1 MTTERRGPKL
11 DGALIDRLLA
21 GDEAAFALLVER
33 FHGHLIRVAQVFVRD
48 RSVAEEVV
56 QDTWVAVVQGLPSFE
71 RRSSLETWIFRILT
85 NRARTRGVR
94 EARSTPLSAFESDE
108 GEPAVDPARFTER
121 GGWASP
127 PRRWEDQDPERLL
140 MRGETMLV
148 LQQALDALP
157 PNQRAVV
164 VLRDVEGLEAAEV
177 CNMLEVSETNMRV
190 LLHRGRAKLRAAL
203 EAHLGR

>member
-1 MTTERRGPKL
+1 
-11 DGALIDRLLA
+11 
-21 GDEAAFALLVER
+21 
-33 FHGHLIRVAQVFVRD
+33 
-48 RSVAEEVV
+48 
-56 QDTWVAVVQGLPSFE
+56 
-71 RRSSLETWIFRILT
+71 
-85 NRARTRGVR
+85 
-94 EARSTPLSAFESDE
+94 
-108 GEPAVDPARFTER
+108 
-121 GGWASP
+121 
-127 PRRWEDQDPERLL
+127 